1 MFSIFTKITK
11 LKVKLLFQYGI
22 IILLTSIL
30 VGVMFVSLKKIS
42 NFSETKS
49 ISQDVNIELLQMR
62 RAEKNFVLEDLLNED
77 FYTNNSS
84 ENITDFDKL
93 FLESSL
99 KMKELLA
106 SDVVDQLDC
115 KDSIIEADNYIQN
128 YHQSFHLLVG
138 EYTKKG
144 FKNWGYEGRL
154 RDAIHKIEKGSMPFD
169 KVQML
174 TLRRYEK
181 DFLLRKDNEYVLKF
195 DEAFNE
201 FKSSLLKENN
211 IDLISALIDY
221 KKEFHN
227 VVISEQTI
235 GLSKNQGI
243 KKELYTSLTNA
254 ERLLSRVNSQIKDY
268 VNQTIVNTYVLLGVL
283 FLIQLLIAIYLAITF
298 ANISTKSIVV
308 IKDAITELSNGAF
321 PDKILTENLDEIGQ
335 ASMSFNNLIDRIT
348 VASDFAQKIGEGDL
362 TISYDEKFNNDVL
375 AQSLQSMHYQLKL
388 VSEENEKR
396 NWINEGLAKFVD
408 LTRDTSD
415 IQRFYNVILSNIVRY
430 IGANQGYLYL
440 LNNDSENI
448 EDQYMEIKGIYAY
461 GKEKFIN
468 EENNKVKYQEGLI
481 GQVWFD
487 MESLFYTEI
496 PQDYITI
503 TSGMGYANPSCI
515 FISPLIVNE
524 EIVGV
529 LEIASFE
536 VLEKHKIEFVNKI
549 AESIASTITTV
560 KTNEKTIKLLEQSQL
575 LTADLREQ
583 EEEIRQNMEEMN
595 ATNEEMNRKE
605 RSMNH
610 RIKELESEIEKLT
623 RNSQNFED
631 ANQN

>member
-1 MFSIFTKITK
+1 MFSILSKITK
-11 LKVKLLFQYGI
+11 LKVKLLIQYGI

-30 VGVMFVSLKKIS
+30 VGVMFISLKKIS
-42 NFSETKS
+42 NFSDTKS
-49 ISQDVNIELLQMR
+49 VSQDVNIELLQMR

-77 FYTNNSS
+77 FFSNKTS
-84 ENITDFDKL
+84 ENISNFDRL
-93 FLESSL
+93 YLESTK
-99 KMKELLA
+99 KMNVLLA
-106 SDVVDQLDC
+106 SDVVNQLDC
-115 KDSIIEADNYIQN
+115 KDSIIEANKFIHNY
-128 YHQSFHLLVG
+128 YKSFHLLVE
-138 EYTKKG
+138 EYTRKG
-144 FKNWGYEGRL
+144 FKNWGYEGML
-154 RDAIHKIEKGSMPFD
+154 RDAIHKIEKGSIPFD
-169 KVQML
+169 KIQML
-174 TLRRYEK
+174 TLRRCEK
-181 DFLLRKDNEYVLKF
+181 DFLLRKDNEYVQKF
-195 DEAFNE
+195 DDTFKE

-211 IDLISALIDY
+211 SALISALNDY

-235 GLSKNQGI
+235 GLTKDDGI
-243 KKELYTSLTNA
+243 KKELYSSLTQA
-254 ERLLSRVNSQIKDY
+254 ESLLGRVNTQIKDY
-268 VNQTIVNTYVLLGVL
+268 VNQTIVNTYVLLAVL
-283 FLIQLLIAIYLAITF
+283 FLIQLLIAVYLAITF
-298 ANISTKSIVV
+298 ANASTKSVVV
-308 IKDAITELSNGAF
+308 IKDAITELSNGVF
-321 PDKILTENLDEIGQ
+321 PDKIATVNLDEIGQ
-335 ASMSFNNLIDRIT
+335 ASVSFNNLIDRIT

-375 AQSLQSMHYQLKL
+375 AKSLQSMHFQLKL

-440 LNNDSENI
+440 LNDDSNNF
-448 EDQYMEIKGIYAY
+448 EDHYMEIKGIYAY
-461 GKEKFIN
+461 GKEKYID
-468 EENNKVKYQEGLI
+468 EENNKIKYQEGLI

-503 TSGMGYANPSCI
+503 TSGMGYANPNCI

-524 EIVGV
+524 KIVGV

-536 VLEKHKIEFVNKI
+536 VLENHKIEFVNKI
-549 AESIASTITTV
+549 AESIASTIITV

-575 LTADLREQ
+575 LTTDLREQ

-610 RIKELESEIEKLT
+610 RIKELESEIERLKVSP
-623 RNSQNFED
+623 NNFED